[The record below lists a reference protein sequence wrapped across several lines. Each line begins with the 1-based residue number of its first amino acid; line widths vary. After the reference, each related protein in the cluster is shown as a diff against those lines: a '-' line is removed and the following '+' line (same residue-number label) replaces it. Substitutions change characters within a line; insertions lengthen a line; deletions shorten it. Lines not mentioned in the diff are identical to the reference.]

1 MIFLLNIIAF
11 STSWFNDRGR
21 KDSNRQAIA
30 NLIGERKIIIAEN
43 LPLREAYQN
52 DKTNFSLHQLNSCL
66 DYARENG
73 LTIDMDNQ
81 LPAIVGDSNPEDISC
96 IHYAFTT
103 KEEILENS
111 VWQDYYQATKLNDD
125 KFSIVYEDIN
135 ENLFRHNSNFMKGTE
150 VSLIENFFDG
160 YTKWAKRVT
169 IWDPYMLEDNN
180 IKGTIRFLDF
190 LNESNLHLKQMNFV
204 TKPDYKRGKTDHEK
218 KASFRNDLE
227 SKILNHPIFENIEL
241 IRIGWQGEAQRYL
254 SFGNDSSE
262 ITLGF
267 TDNAKT
273 ISDLF
278 NLSKNNLTSKNF
290 SYYLLSQEESTRKMH
305 TPKYEIVNL
314 EK

>member
-1 MIFLLNIIAF
+1 MIFLLNIIAL
-11 STSWFNDRGR
+11 SSGWFNDKGHTA
-21 KDSNRQAIA
+21 SNRRAIV
-30 NLIGERKIIIAEN
+30 NLIEERKIIIAEN
-43 LPLREAYQN
+43 LPLRETYQS

-73 LTIDMDNQ
+73 LTIDMDNR
-81 LPAIVGDSNPEDISC
+81 LPAIVGDSNPEEINC
-96 IHYAFTT
+96 IHFAFAT
-103 KEEILENS
+103 KEEIMENIIWKNYHS
-111 VWQDYYQATKLNDD
+111 NNLFNDNNFLI
-125 KFSIVYEDIN
+125 KFEDIN
-135 ENLFRHNSNFMKGTE
+135 ENMFRQNRSFMKGTE
-150 VSLIENFFDG
+150 VSVIENFFDG

-169 IWDPYMLEDNN
+169 IWDPYMLEDHN
-180 IKGTIRFLDF
+180 IEGTIRFLDF
-190 LNESNLHLKQMNFV
+190 LNETNLHLKQMNFV

-262 ITLGF
+262 ITFNF

-278 NLSKNNLTSKNF
+278 KLSKNNLTTKNF
-290 SYYLLSQEESTRKMH
+290 SYSLLTQEESKQKMH

-314 EK
+314 VK